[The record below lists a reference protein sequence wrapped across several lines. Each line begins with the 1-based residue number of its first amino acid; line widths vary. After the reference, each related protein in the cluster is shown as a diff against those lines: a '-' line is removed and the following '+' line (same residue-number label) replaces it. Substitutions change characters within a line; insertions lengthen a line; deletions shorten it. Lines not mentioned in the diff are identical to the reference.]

1 MDNKIICCEILDY
14 LKEVGESSIGELYI
28 KFHIMNKG
36 KIYSGI
42 KSEEIT
48 AKDIVSC
55 IEELY
60 KNGVI
65 NYKNINGDKVYYIN
79 NKKN

>member
-1 MDNKIICCEILDY
+1 MICCEILNY
-14 LKEVGESSIGELYI
+14 LKEAGETSIGELYI

-48 AKDIVSC
+48 AKDIVMC
-55 IEELY
+55 VEELSKNGMIDY
-60 KNGVI
+60 KNV
-65 NYKNINGDKVYYIN
+65 NGDKVYYIDK
-79 NKKN
+79 KKN